1 MNKTDFGRLG
11 GYTCVTR
18 EKKRGH
24 FCEESEDGSAWHPVC
39 HHSNDGN
46 YSQQGGASP
55 FPGQVSGSSVFSVFA
70 IVDFVVLLPNH

>member
-1 MNKTDFGRLG
+1 MNRRDLKEVEQLDLQ
-11 GYTCVTR
+11 
-18 EKKRGH
+18 EKKKKKRKETH
-24 FCEESEDGSAWHPVC
+24 CENGSAWHPVC